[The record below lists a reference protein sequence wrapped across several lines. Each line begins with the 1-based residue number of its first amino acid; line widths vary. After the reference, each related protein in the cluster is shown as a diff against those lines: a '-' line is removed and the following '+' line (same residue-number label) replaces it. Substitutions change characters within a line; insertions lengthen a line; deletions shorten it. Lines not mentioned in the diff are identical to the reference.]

1 MRLQLFRTQG
11 ERRFKS
17 FLLLEIGMLHIQLH
31 LVEAAKNPIST
42 KLLREERPAPGEG
55 MNLIQMVRNILDTD
69 TAVRDLA
76 IVINTPAIHHQLL
89 SIPQMSKEERQ
100 KVLQFELRQAS
111 SLREEQEK
119 ISFWSA
125 GKIKEQDVVREQ
137 VLCAELS
144 QSIIDGLIASAQERN
159 FRLIG
164 FTSYAQMTSH
174 LLKECPLDENQNAAL
189 LEVGEHEGSITL
201 FHAKVWNMERHF
213 IISGN
218 GHSMENQSLSE
229 LDAEKLKL
237 EVGRALQYFKQQVRN
252 ENIDKIF
259 LFGSTRYAN
268 EIKALLE
275 ASFRHTAVPIICE
288 GKRFSTNA
296 VLEEGKEASQLFKV
310 VHVAAL
316 YSDFGRYINFLPHDL
331 NHEKHIKFRQWALA
345 GSAIAGYLLMG
356 STAFLLNRE
365 AARISQCIQPEPP
378 LSSYEQT
385 SPPDQQVQQDRAF
398 ALASQKSDTWL
409 RERHYLLAEFVRELA
424 TVSPA
429 AIQITGLEVIG
440 KGNGWQVKFDAEIR
454 SSNGSQSQQ
463 LLLKFQKE
471 IGRLT
476 CLKQLAWG
484 DVRLMDTDPA
494 ADSVNPKHS
503 RNNVLTF
510 TMSGAL
516 NQEIFAGK
524 PKPSYPENT
533 SGI

>member
-1 MRLQLFRTQG
+1 MSLQLFRKDG

-17 FLLLEIGMLHIQLH
+17 FLLLEIGMLHTRLH
-31 LVEAAKNPIST
+31 LVEAAKNPICT
-42 KLLREERPAPGEG
+42 TLLREESPAPGDG
-55 MNLIQMVRNILDTD
+55 MNLMQMVRNILDME

-89 SIPQMSKEERQ
+89 SIPNMKKEERQ

-111 SLREEQEK
+111 LLREEQEK
-119 ISFWSA
+119 ISFWAA
-125 GKIKEQDVVREQ
+125 GKTKEQGVIREQ

-144 QSIIDGLIASAQERN
+144 QSIIDELIASAQERN

-174 LLKECPLDENQNAAL
+174 LLKECPLDGNQNAAL
-189 LEVGEHEGSITL
+189 LEVGEREGSITL

-218 GHSMENQSLSE
+218 NPSMENQALSE

-252 ENIDKIF
+252 ENIDRIF
-259 LFGSTRYAN
+259 LFGSTRHAN
-268 EIKALLE
+268 EIKTLLE
-275 ASFRHTAVPIICE
+275 ASFRHSVVPIVCE
-288 GKRFSTNA
+288 RKRFSVSN
-296 VLEEGKEASQLFKV
+296 VLEEGKENSQLFNV

-331 NHEKHIKFRQWALA
+331 NHEKHIKFRQWVLV
-345 GSAIAGYLLMG
+345 GSAVAGYLLMG

-365 AARISQCIQPEPP
+365 ASRIGKCIQPTP
-378 LSSYEQT
+378 LLSVHEQT

-398 ALASQKSDTWL
+398 ALASQKSDNWL
-409 RERHYLLAEFVRELA
+409 RERHYLLAELVRELA
-424 TVSPA
+424 AVSPTEV
-429 AIQITGLEVIG
+429 QITGLEVTG
-440 KGNGWQVKFDAEIR
+440 KGNGWLVKFDAAIR

-471 IGRLT
+471 IGQLT
-476 CLKQLAWG
+476 CLKQLTWG
-484 DVRLMDTDPA
+484 DVRLTDTESA
-494 ADSVNPKHS
+494 ADFVNLKNS
-503 RNNVLTF
+503 RNNILTF
-510 TMSGAL
+510 TMNGAL

-524 PKPSYPENT
+524 TKPSYSNNT